1 MKMAELDLHEQEQ
14 VDALKAWWK
23 ENGKWVVGVLVV
35 GLLGFFGTQYWK
47 KHQSDQAA
55 EAAKLYAEVMKQAA
69 TNDAKRI
76 GDAADALVSRY
87 GSSAYA
93 PRAQLL
99 AAQASLQAR
108 DVAHAKVQ
116 LQWVIEHAS
125 ETGLQD
131 TARLKLAS
139 VLLDEKKYDEALKQ
153 LDAAHPESFTGLYA
167 DLKGDVLSA
176 QGRTAEARAAYQ
188 QAYDKTDAQSAY
200 RNLIQLKMDGLGGK

>member
-1 MKMAELDLHEQEQ
+1 MAELDLHEQEQ

-35 GLLGFFGTQYWK
+35 GLLGFAGMQYWK
-47 KHQSDQAA
+47 SHQASQAA
-55 EAAKLYAEVMKQAA
+55 EAAKLYSEVMKQTE

-93 PRAQLL
+93 PRAQLV

-116 LQWVIEHAS
+116 LQWVIEHAGES
-125 ETGLQD
+125 GLQD

-176 QGRTAEARAAYQ
+176 QGKTEEARAAYQ
-188 QAYDKTDAQSAY
+188 QAYDKTDAQSVY

>member
-1 MKMAELDLHEQEQ
+1 MAELDLHEQEQ

-23 ENGKWVVGVLVV
+23 ENGKWVVGALVV
-35 GLLGFFGTQYWK
+35 GLLGFAGTQYWK
-47 KHQSDQAA
+47 SHQSSQAA

-176 QGRTAEARAAYQ
+176 QGKTAEARAAYQ

-200 RNLIQLKMDGLGGK
+200 RNLIQLKMDGLGSK

>member
-1 MKMAELDLHEQEQ
+1 MSELDLHEQEQ

-23 ENGKWVVGVLVV
+23 DNGKWVVGVLVV
-35 GLLGFFGTQYWK
+35 GLLGFAGMQFWK
-47 KHQSDQAA
+47 SHQAGQAA
-55 EAAKLYAEVMKQAA
+55 EAAKLYVEVVKQAA

-76 GDAADALVSRY
+76 GDAADALVGRY

-93 PRAQLL
+93 SRAQLL

-108 DVAHAKVQ
+108 DIPHAKAQ
-116 LQWVIEHAS
+116 LWWVIEHAK
-125 ETGLQD
+125 ETALQD

-153 LDAAHPESFTGLYA
+153 LDATHPEAFTGLYA

-176 QGRTAEARAAYQ
+176 MGKMEEARVAYQ
-188 QAYDKTDAQSAY
+188 QALDKTDAKSMY
-200 RNLIQLKMDGLGGK
+200 RNLIQLKLDGLGAAK

>member
-1 MKMAELDLHEQEQ
+1 MSSLDLQEQEQ

-23 ENGKWVVGVLVV
+23 ENGKWVVGALVV
-35 GLLGFFGTQYWK
+35 GLLGFAGMQFWK
-47 KHQSDQAA
+47 SHQAGQAA
-55 EAAKLYAEVMKQAA
+55 EAAKLYAEVVKQVAS
-69 TNDAKRI
+69 NDAKRI

-93 PRAQLL
+93 PRAQML

-116 LQWVIEHAS
+116 LQWVVEHAS

-176 QGRTAEARAAYQ
+176 QGKVAEARAAYQ
-188 QAYDKTDAQSAY
+188 QALDKTDTKSGY
-200 RNLIQLKMDGLGGK
+200 RNLIQLKMDGLGAK

>member
-1 MKMAELDLHEQEQ
+1 MSSLDLQEQEQ

-35 GLLGFFGTQYWK
+35 GLLGFAGMQYWK
-47 KHQSDQAA
+47 KHQSNQAA
-55 EAAKLYAEVMKQAA
+55 EAAKLYGEVMKQAV

-76 GDAADALVSRY
+76 SDAADALVSRY

-139 VLLDEKKYDEALKQ
+139 VLLDEKKYDEALQQ

-167 DLKGDVLSA
+167 DLRGDVLSA
-176 QGRTAEARAAYQ
+176 QGKVAEARAAYQ
-188 QAYDKTDAQSAY
+188 QAYDKTDAKSVY

>member
-1 MKMAELDLHEQEQ
+1 MAELDLQEQEQ
-14 VDALKAWWK
+14 VEALKAWWK
-23 ENGKWVVGVLVV
+23 ENGKWLTGAVVA
-35 GLLGFFGTQYWK
+35 GLLGYAAIQYWK
-47 KHQSDQAA
+47 DYRVGQSA
-55 EAAKLYAEVMKQAA
+55 EAAKLYAEVEKQAVS
-69 TNDAKRI
+69 NDAKRI

-87 GSSAYA
+87 GGSAYA

-108 DVAHAKVQ
+108 DVARAKVQ
-116 LQWVIEHAS
+116 LQWVIEHAE

-139 VLLDEKKYDEALKQ
+139 VLLDEKNYDEALRQ

-176 QGRTAEARAAYQ
+176 QGKVDEARAAYR
-188 QAYDKTDAQSAY
+188 QAFERTDTKSSY
-200 RNLIQLKMDGLGGK
+200 RNLIQLKLDGLGGK